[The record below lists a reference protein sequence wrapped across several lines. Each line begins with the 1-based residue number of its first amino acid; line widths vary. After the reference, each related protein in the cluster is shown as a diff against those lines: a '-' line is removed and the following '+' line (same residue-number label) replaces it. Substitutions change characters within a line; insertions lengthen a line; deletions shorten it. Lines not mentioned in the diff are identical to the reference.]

1 MLIDTLQEL
10 FTQAIAA
17 AQAKGD
23 LHAFDVPPVEVAH
36 PKQEGHGDYS
46 TNVALIAASA
56 IRQATGD
63 KVNPRQLAQAILDN
77 LPAADLIGAAE
88 LAGPGFINIRLSD
101 RWLQSQVLTV
111 LQASAHF
118 GDIAIGQDQRWQVEY
133 VSANPTG
140 PIHYGGARNAALGDG
155 LANVLEAAGY
165 TVQREFY
172 VNDAGNQFGYFI
184 ESLYARY
191 AELLGQS
198 VPFPENGYPGE
209 YLIDYARQVIDEY
222 GDKFLHMDKAA
233 ALAELREIARKLV
246 VVMLRAELDRIGV
259 QFDNWYS
266 EQTLYDNGLVE
277 QALSHLDARG
287 ELVRRDGAV
296 WFQASKYPK
305 NDKDEVVVRS
315 NGIPTY
321 FASDIAYHYDKFLV
335 RKFDRV
341 VNVWGVDHQGHVP
354 RMAAMMQAFGLD
366 PDRLVILMYD
376 LVKLVR
382 DGVEVKL
389 SKRAGN
395 LLTISDVVDEVGADA
410 LRFNLL
416 TRSPESVIEFDLD
429 LAVAQTNENPVYYVQ
444 YSHARIC
451 SILARAVKAGF
462 DVEHDGEHDA
472 TLLSLLEH
480 PSELALLRKMLELEE
495 QVLLAVEKL
504 SPHNLPH
511 YAIDLAKTFNA
522 FYRDCRVVDPDAPE
536 LSRARLM
543 LSQAARIVLAR
554 VLRLMGVSAPES
566 M

>member
-1 MLIDTLQEL
+1 MLIDSLQDL
-10 FTQAIAA
+10 FAQAIAA
-17 AQAKGD
+17 AQAAGA
-23 LHAFDVPPVEVAH
+23 LPSFETPPIEVTH
-36 PKQEGHGDYS
+36 PKQEDHGDYS
-46 TNVALIAASA
+46 TNVALVAAA
-56 IRQATGD
+56 AMKKATGD
-63 KVNPRQLAQAILDN
+63 KANPRHLAQAIVDH
-77 LPAADLIGAAE
+77 LPATDLIGAVE

-101 RWLQSQVLTV
+101 AWLQR
-111 LQASAHF
+111 QAATIVQA
-118 GDIAIGQDQRWQVEY
+118 GERYGNIEIGQGERWQVEY

-140 PIHYGGARNAALGDG
+140 PIHYGGARNAALGDA

-165 TVQREFY
+165 DVQREFY

-191 AELLGQS
+191 AELLGQP

-209 YLIDYARQVIDEY
+209 YMFDYARRIVDEH
-222 GDKFLHMDKAA
+222 GDKFLHMDKTA

-246 VVMLRAELDRIGV
+246 VVVLKEELSRIGV
-259 QFDNWYS
+259 EFDNWYS
-266 EQTLYDNGLVE
+266 EQSLYDRGLV
-277 QALSHLDARG
+277 QDALNYLDQKG

-296 WFQASKYPK
+296 WFAASKYPR
-305 NDKDEVVVRS
+305 NEKDEVVVRS

-335 RKFDRV
+335 RKFIRV
-341 VNVWGVDHQGHVP
+341 VDVWGVDHQGHVP

-395 LLTISDVVDEVGADA
+395 LLTIGDVVDEVGADA

-416 TRSPESVIEFDLD
+416 TRSPESTIEFDLD

-451 SILARAVKAGF
+451 SILARAEAAGF
-462 DVEHDGEHDA
+462 DLSADGESA
-472 TLLSLLEH
+472 AMLSLLNH

-495 QVLLAVEKL
+495 QVLMAVDKL

-522 FYRDCRVVDPDAPE
+522 FYRDCRVVDGAEPD
-536 LSRARLM
+536 LSRARLV
-543 LSQAARIVLAR
+543 LSQAARIALAR
-554 VLRLMGVSAPES
+554 VLGLMGVSAPES

>member
-1 MLIDTLQEL
+1 M
-10 FTQAIAA
+10 
-17 AQAKGD
+17 
-23 LHAFDVPPVEVAH
+23 
-36 PKQEGHGDYS
+36 
-46 TNVALIAASA
+46 ALIAASA
-56 IRQATGD
+56 IRKRPAT
-63 KVNPRQLAQAILDN
+63 KSTCASLPKPSSTTCLPQTRSAQPKRA
-77 LPAADLIGAAE
+77 
-88 LAGPGFINIRLSD
+88 GFINIRLSD

-209 YLIDYARQVIDEY
+209 YLIVYARLVIDEY

-305 NDKDEVVVRS
+305 NAKDEVVVRS

-321 FASDIAYHYDKFLV
+321 FCQRHRLPL
-335 RKFDRV
+335 R
-341 VNVWGVDHQGHVP
+341 QVP
-354 RMAAMMQAFGLD
+354 RAQIRPRGQRLGRPIRSCAAHGSHDASLWPD

-451 SILARAVKAGF
+451 SILARASRLRRSTTASMTQRPLCSNIRPNWPAAQDARVGGASAVG
-462 DVEHDGEHDA
+462 VEA
-472 TLLSLLEH
+472 
-480 PSELALLRKMLELEE
+480 
-495 QVLLAVEKL
+495 
-504 SPHNLPH
+504 SPHNLPPRH
-511 YAIDLAKTFNA
+511 RSGQDLQ
-522 FYRDCRVVDPDAPE
+522 RLLPDCRRT
-536 LSRARLM
+536 SRAELR
-543 LSQAARIVLAR
+543 AHAVTGGAIVLAR
-554 VLRLMGVSAPES
+554 PCADGRQRGKHGSRRQR
-566 M
+566 

>member
-451 SILARAVKAGF
+451 SILARAAEAGF
-462 DVEHDGEHDA
+462 DVEHDGEDDA